1 MAGTNPTSARWIL
14 WLCCVAQFM
23 VILDVSVVNVALP
36 SIQDDLGF
44 SQIDLQWVVNAY
56 TLTLAGFLLLGGR
69 AADLLGDRRVFIAG
83 LAAFTLSS
91 LVGALANEQM
101 VLIVARGIQGIGGAI
116 VTPVTLSIIT
126 TTFAEGPERN
136 RALAAWSAM
145 GGVGGA
151 VGVLLG
157 GVLTEAFGWRSILL
171 INVPVGIGAAITAFR
186 HVRGG
191 RQRTG
196 ERNYDIAGA
205 ITITAG
211 LVLLTYAIVRT
222 DVNGWGSAKTLVPMA
237 AGFLLIALFLLIEGR
252 LAKRPLV
259 PLRIFRSRT
268 LSSANVVIFFLGGA
282 AFSMWFFVSLYMQ
295 QVLGYSPI
303 EAGLGFAP
311 MSVTVVLGSTL
322 AGRFAGRFGAGRVL
336 SVGMAC
342 IGLGLLVFSGVD
354 LHGSYVTEVM
364 LPGTVTAFGIGLVFV
379 SGTVSAV
386 AGVDRSETGLASG
399 LVNTSRTFGAALGI
413 AVLATV
419 ASARSGSAA
428 AHGAAALVLGYQRAF
443 LIGALFA
450 FAGALVALAF
460 LSGRVKPATSAPVQA
475 AEAQSV

>member
-1 MAGTNPTSARWIL
+1 VRHASKWIL
-14 WLCCVAQFM
+14 WLCCTAQFM

-36 SIQDDLGF
+36 SIRSDLGF

-69 AADLLGDRRVFIAG
+69 AADLLGDRRVFIFG
-83 LAAFTLSS
+83 IAAFTLSS
-91 LVGALANEQM
+91 LVGALANAQL
-101 VLIVARGIQGIGGAI
+101 VLIIARGIQGLGGAI

-126 TTFAEGPERN
+126 NAFAQGPERN

-171 INVPVGIGAAITAFR
+171 INVPVGTVAAFAAFR
-186 HVRGG
+186 LVRESRG
-191 RQRTG
+191 RSA
-196 ERNYDIAGA
+196 ERNYDLTGA
-205 ITITAG
+205 ATITAG
-211 LVLLTYAIVRT
+211 LVILTWAIVRT

-237 AGFLLIALFLLIEGR
+237 IGLALVALFLRVEGR
-252 LAKRPLV
+252 FAKRPLV

-268 LSSANVVIFFLGGA
+268 LASANVVIFFLGA
-282 AFSMWFFVSLYMQ
+282 SAFSMWFFVSLYMQ
-295 QVLGYSPI
+295 EVLGYSPI

-311 MSVTVVLGSTL
+311 MSAIVVFSSTL
-322 AGRFAGRFGAGRVL
+322 AGRTAARIGAGRVL
-336 SVGMAC
+336 SAGMAC
-342 IGLGLLVFSGVD
+342 VGLGLLLFSGVD
-354 LHGSYVTEVM
+354 LHGSYVGEV
-364 LPGTVTAFGIGLVFV
+364 LVPGLITAFGIGLVFV

-386 AGVDRSETGLASG
+386 AGVDRAETGLASG
-399 LVNTSRTFGAALGI
+399 LVNTSRTFGGALGI
-413 AVLATV
+413 AILATL
-419 ASARSGSAA
+419 ATARSNSAS

-443 LIGALFA
+443 LVGSTFA

-460 LSGRVKPATSAPVQA
+460 LSGRVKAAPRA
-475 AEAQSV
+475 AMDSQTAAD

>member
-1 MAGTNPTSARWIL
+1 
-14 WLCCVAQFM
+14 M

-36 SIQDDLGF
+36 SIREDLGF

-69 AADLLGDRRVFIAG
+69 AADLLGDRRVFIFG
-83 LAAFTLSS
+83 LAAFTGSS

-101 VLIVARGIQGIGGAI
+101 VLIIARGIQGIGGAI
-116 VTPVTLSIIT
+116 VTPATLSIST
-126 TTFAEGPERN
+126 TTFREGSDRN

-157 GVLTEAFGWRSILL
+157 GVLTEVFSWRAILL
-171 INVPVGIGAAITAFR
+171 INVPVGIWAAVTAFR
-186 HVRGG
+186 VVPEG
-191 RQRTG
+191 RERTTG
-196 ERNYDIAGA
+196 ERNYDVAGA
-205 ITITAG
+205 VTITAG

-222 DVNGWGSAKTLVPMA
+222 DVNGWGSAETLIPML
-237 AGFLLIALFLLIEGR
+237 AGLALIAIFLLIEGR

-295 QVLGYSPI
+295 QVLHYTPI

-311 MSVTVVLGSTL
+311 MSATVVLGSAL
-322 AGRFAGRFGAGRVL
+322 AGRTAARVGAGRVL
-336 SVGMAC
+336 SGGMASIG
-342 IGLGLLVFSGVD
+342 IGLLLFSGVD
-354 LHGSYVTEVM
+354 LHGGYVTNVM
-364 LPGTVTAFGIGLVFV
+364 IPGLITAFGIGMVFV
-379 SGTVSAV
+379 SGTVTAV
-386 AGVDRSETGLASG
+386 AGVARSETGLASG

-413 AVLATV
+413 AVLATL
-419 ASARSGSAA
+419 AR
-428 AHGAAALVLGYQRAF
+428 
-443 LIGALFA
+443 
-450 FAGALVALAF
+450 
-460 LSGRVKPATSAPVQA
+460 
-475 AEAQSV
+475 

>member
-1 MAGTNPTSARWIL
+1 
-14 WLCCVAQFM
+14 M

-36 SIQDDLGF
+36 SIRSDLGF

-69 AADLLGDRRVFIAG
+69 AADLLGDRRVFIFG
-83 LAAFTLSS
+83 LAAFTGSS
-91 LVGALANEQM
+91 LVGALADAQL
-101 VLIVARGIQGIGGAI
+101 VLIIARGIQGIGGAI

-126 TTFAEGPERN
+126 HTFAEGRERN

-157 GVLTEAFGWRSILL
+157 GVLTEAFGWRAILL
-171 INVPVGIGAAITAFR
+171 INVPVGLVAAIAAYR
-186 HVRGG
+186 MVAEG
-191 RQRTG
+191 RERST
-196 ERNYDIAGA
+196 ERNYDLMGA
-205 ITITAG
+205 TTITAG
-211 LVLLTYAIVRT
+211 LVILTYAIVRT
-222 DVNGWGSAKTLVPMA
+222 DVNGWGSAKTLIPMA
-237 AGFLLIALFLLIEGR
+237 VGLALIGAFLAIEGR

-268 LSSANVVIFFLGGA
+268 LSSANVVIFFLGGSS
-282 AFSMWFFVSLYMQ
+282 FSMWFFVSLYMQ
-295 QVLGYSPI
+295 QVLHYSPI

-311 MSVTVVLGSTL
+311 MSAMVVVSSTL
-322 AGRFAGRFGAGRVL
+322 AGRTAARIGAGRVL

-342 IGLGLLVFSGVD
+342 AGVGLLLFAGVD
-354 LHGSYVTEVM
+354 LRGSYVIEV
-364 LPGTVTAFGIGLVFV
+364 LIPGLVVAFGIGLVFV

-386 AGVDRSETGLASG
+386 AGVSRAETGLASG

-413 AVLATV
+413 AILATL
-419 ASARSGSAA
+419 ASARSSSSG

-443 LIGALFA
+443 LVAAAFA
-450 FAGALVALAF
+450 FAGALVSLVF
-460 LSGRVKPATSAPVQA
+460 LSQRVQPIQA
-475 AEAQSV
+475 AAVADSAN

>member
-1 MAGTNPTSARWIL
+1 MKRTIL

-36 SIQDDLGF
+36 SIRSDLGF

-69 AADLLGDRRVFIAG
+69 AADLLGDRRVFIFG
-83 LAAFTLSS
+83 LSAFTLSS
-91 LVGALANEQM
+91 LAGALANAQM
-101 VLIVARGIQGIGGAI
+101 VLILARGVQGIGGAI

-126 TTFAEGPERN
+126 STFAEGGERN

-171 INVPVGIGAAITAFR
+171 INVPVGVAAALTAFR
-186 HVRGG
+186 FVTGG

-196 ERNYDIAGA
+196 ERNYDLLGA
-205 ITITAG
+205 ATITAG
-211 LVLLTYAIVRT
+211 LVILTYAIVRT
-222 DVNGWGSAKTLVPMA
+222 DVNGWGAAKTLVPMGAGLALVA
-237 AGFLLIALFLLIEGR
+237 AFLVIEGR
-252 LAKRPLV
+252 VARRPLV

-268 LSSANVVIFFLGGA
+268 LSSANVVIFFLGGS

-311 MSVTVVLGSTL
+311 MSAVVVLGSAL
-322 AGRFAGRFGAGRVL
+322 AGRIAARAGAGRVL
-336 SVGMAC
+336 SAGMAC
-342 IGLGLLVFSGVD
+342 VGVGLLLFSGVD
-354 LHGSYVTEVM
+354 LRGGYVTEIMV
-364 LPGTVTAFGIGLVFV
+364 PGLVTAFGIGLVFV

-386 AGVDRSETGLASG
+386 AGVERAETGLASG

-419 ASARSGSAA
+419 ASARSSAA
-428 AHGAAALVLGYQRAF
+428 ASHGAAALVLGYQRAF
-443 LIGALFA
+443 LVSASFA
-450 FAGALVALAF
+450 FAGALVALIF
-460 LSGRVKPATSAPVQA
+460 LSRGVRQPAPATLA
-475 AEAQSV
+475 AAGAEPAGD

>member
-1 MAGTNPTSARWIL
+1 VKRTVL

-36 SIQDDLGF
+36 SIRADLGF

-69 AADLLGDRRVFIAG
+69 AADLLGDRRVFIFG

-91 LVGALANEQM
+91 LVGALANEQL
-101 VLIVARGIQGIGGAI
+101 VLIVARGIQGLGGAV
-116 VTPVTLSIIT
+116 VTPVTLSILT
-126 TTFAEGPERN
+126 STFSEGGERN

-171 INVPVGIGAAITAFR
+171 INVPVGIWAAITAYRF
-186 HVRGG
+186 VPEG
-191 RQRTG
+191 RERSG
-196 ERNYDIAGA
+196 EHNYDIAGA
-205 ITITAG
+205 VTITAG
-211 LVLLTYAIVRT
+211 LVTLTYAIVRT
-222 DVNGWGSAKTLVPMA
+222 DVNGWGSAKTLIPMA
-237 AGFLLIALFLLIEGR
+237 VGLALIGIFLAIEGR
-252 LAKRPLV
+252 FAKRPLV

-268 LSSANVVIFFLGGA
+268 LSAANVVIFFLGGS

-295 QVLGYSPI
+295 QVLHYSPI

-311 MSVTVVLGSTL
+311 LSAVVVLGSAV
-322 AGRFAGRFGAGRVL
+322 AGRTAARVGAGRVL
-336 SVGMAC
+336 SAGMAC
-342 IGLGLLVFSGVD
+342 VGAGLLLFSGAD
-354 LHGSYVTEVM
+354 LHGSYVTDV
-364 LPGTVTAFGIGLVFV
+364 LIPGLVTAFGIGLVFV

-386 AGVDRSETGLASG
+386 AGVERSETGLASG

-413 AVLATV
+413 AVLATI
-419 ASARSGSAA
+419 ASARSSSAP
-428 AHGAAALVLGYQRAF
+428 AHGAAALVLGYQQAF
-443 LIGALFA
+443 LIGSLFA
-450 FAGALVALAF
+450 FAGAVVALTLLA
-460 LSGRVKPATSAPVQA
+460 GRVKAPAAASA
-475 AEAQSV
+475 AEHPAA

>member
-1 MAGTNPTSARWIL
+1 
-14 WLCCVAQFM
+14 M

-36 SIQDDLGF
+36 SISDDLGF

-83 LAAFTLSS
+83 LAAFTFSS
-91 LVGALANEQM
+91 LVGALANEQI
-101 VLIVARGIQGIGGAI
+101 VLIIARGIQGLGGAI
-116 VTPVTLSIIT
+116 VTPVTLSILT
-126 TTFAEGPERN
+126 NTFAEGAARN

-157 GVLTEAFGWRSILL
+157 GLLTEVFGWRSILL
-171 INVPVGIGAAITAFR
+171 INVPVGLIAGVVAFR
-186 HVRGG
+186 LVPESESRE
-191 RQRTG
+191 RVA
-196 ERNYDIAGA
+196 ERNYDFLGA
-205 ITITAG
+205 ATITAG
-211 LVLLTYAIVRT
+211 LVILTWAIVRT

-237 AGFLLIALFLLIEGR
+237 LGLALVALFILIEGR
-252 LAKRPLV
+252 FAKRPLV

-295 QVLGYSPI
+295 EVLHYSPI

-311 MSVTVVLGSTL
+311 MASFVVVGSTV
-322 AGRFAGRFGAGRVL
+322 AGRIAARVGGGRAVAG
-336 SVGMAC
+336 GMAC
-342 IGLGLLVFSGVD
+342 IGTGLLLFSGAD
-354 LHGSYVTEVM
+354 LHGSYVSDLL
-364 LPGTVTAFGIGLVFV
+364 LPGLVTAFGIGLVFV
-379 SGTVSAV
+379 SATVAAV
-386 AGVDRSETGLASG
+386 AGVERSETGLASG

-413 AVLATV
+413 AVLATI
-419 ASARSGSAA
+419 ATARSSSGA

-443 LIGALFA
+443 MVGASFA
-450 FAGALVALAF
+450 FAGTLVALAF
-460 LSGRVKPATSAPVQA
+460 LPPRVKGAPAGAG
-475 AEAQSV
+475 E

>member
-1 MAGTNPTSARWIL
+1 
-14 WLCCVAQFM
+14 M

-36 SIQDDLGF
+36 SIREDLGF

-69 AADLLGDRRVFIAG
+69 AADLLGDRRVFIFG
-83 LAAFTLSS
+83 LSAFTLSS
-91 LVGALANEQM
+91 LVGALANEQL
-101 VLIVARGIQGIGGAI
+101 VLIIARGIQGVGGAI
-116 VTPVTLSIIT
+116 VTPATLSIIT
-126 TTFAEGPERN
+126 STFREGPERN

-171 INVPVGIGAAITAFR
+171 INVPVGIWAAVTAFR
-186 HVRGG
+186 FVPEG
-191 RQRTG
+191 RERSG
-196 ERNYDIAGA
+196 EHNYDIAGA
-205 ITITAG
+205 VTITAG
-211 LVLLTYAIVRT
+211 LVTLTYAIVRT

-237 AGFLLIALFLLIEGR
+237 VGLALVAIFLAIEGWFAR
-252 LAKRPLV
+252 RPLV

-268 LSSANVVIFFLGGA
+268 LSSANVVIFFLGGS

-295 QVLGYSPI
+295 QVLHYSPI

-311 MSVTVVLGSTL
+311 MSAVVVAGSAL
-322 AGRFAGRFGAGRVL
+322 AGRTTARFGAGRVL
-336 SVGMAC
+336 SAGMAC
-342 IGLGLLVFSGVD
+342 VGLGLLVFSGVD
-354 LHGSYVTEVM
+354 LHGSYVTEV
-364 LPGTVTAFGIGLVFV
+364 LIPGLITAFGIGLVFV

-413 AVLATV
+413 AVLATI
-419 ASARSGSAA
+419 ASARTSAA
-428 AHGAAALVLGYQRAF
+428 ATHGAAALVLGYQRAF
-443 LIGALFA
+443 LVGAVFA

-460 LSGRVKPATSAPVQA
+460 LAGRVKAPAPA
-475 AEAQSV
+475 AAAD